1 MICVSIGEDSAE
13 KCITAINGLEF
24 AEIRIDKLRD
34 ATAENVR
41 KIFSKQIRLIAT
53 CRPGGTLD
61 ENARKELL
69 LSAIESGASF
79 VDIEVENRDEYK
91 KGVISAARKKGCK
104 VIVSSHNYNR
114 TPSCAELGQVLD
126 WCFDSGADIA
136 KIACMVNSEQ
146 DCARL
151 LGLLDD
157 HRKIVVVGMGK
168 SGRIVRIAA
177 PLLGSPF
184 TFASLGNGKETA
196 DGQINKEEMEQIMKL
211 LGELKNGK

>member
-1 MICVSIGEDSAE
+1 M
-13 KCITAINGLEF
+13 
-24 AEIRIDKLRD
+24 
-34 ATAENVR
+34 
-41 KIFSKQIRLIAT
+41 IAT

-61 ENARKELL
+61 ENARKKLL

-91 KGVISAARKKGCK
+91 KEIISAAKTKGCA

-114 TPSCAELGQVLD
+114 TPSGAELGQVID

-136 KIACMVNSEQ
+136 KIACKVNSEQ

-151 LGLLDD
+151 FGLLDD
-157 HRKIVVVGMGK
+157 NRKIVVVGMGK
-168 SGRIVRIAA
+168 AGRIVRIAA

-196 DGQINKEEMEQIMKL
+196 DGQINKDEMAQILKI
-211 LGELKNGK
+211 LGETKNE

>member
-1 MICVSIGEDSAE
+1 MICVSIGEKTVDG
-13 KCITAINGLEF
+13 CIDALRNLEF
-24 AEIRIDKLRD
+24 AEIRIDKI
-34 ATAENVR
+34 ENIALGGIQ
-41 KIFSKQIRLIAT
+41 KIFSQPVRLIAT

-91 KGVISAARKKGCK
+91 KEVISAARKKGCK

>member
-1 MICVSIGEDSAE
+1 MICVSIGEDSTE
-13 KCITAINGLEF
+13 KCITAIDGLEF
-24 AEIRIDKLRD
+24 AEIRIDTLRD
-34 ATAENVR
+34 ATVENVR

-79 VDIEVENRDEYK
+79 VDIEVESRDEYK
-91 KGVISAARKKGCK
+91 KEIIAAAKNKGCK
-104 VIVSSHNYNR
+104 VIVSFHNYKL
-114 TPSCAELGQVLD
+114 TPPNAELGQIVD

-136 KIACMVNSEQ
+136 KIACMVNN
-146 DCARL
+146 DGDNARL

-157 HRKIVVVGMGK
+157 SRKIVVVGMGK
-168 SGRIVRIAA
+168 AGRIVRIVA

-196 DGQINKEEMEQIMKL
+196 DGQISKDEMERILKL
-211 LGELKNGK
+211 LGELKNEQ